1 MNKYLKPYVIAE
13 IGCNHKGDIAIAK
26 ELIHMQR
33 FFCVDA
39 VKFQK
44 RNNRELPEEQYDAPH
59 PNVDNS
65 YGHTYGAHQEF

>member
-1 MNKYLKPYVIAE
+1 MLSFE
-13 IGCNHKGDIAIAK
+13 MSNHKGDIAIAK

-44 RNNRELPEEQYDAPH
+44 E
-59 PNVDNS
+59 
-65 YGHTYGAHQEF
+65 